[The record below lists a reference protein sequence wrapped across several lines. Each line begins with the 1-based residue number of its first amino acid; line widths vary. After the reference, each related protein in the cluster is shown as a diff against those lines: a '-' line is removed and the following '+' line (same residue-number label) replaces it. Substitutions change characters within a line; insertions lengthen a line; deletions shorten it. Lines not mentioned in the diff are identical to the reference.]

1 MKTRSRAGSTADTDH
16 ALAAPTFADA
26 GRGSHFQR
34 NAPVRASKARTTPLG
49 SSARLLSPIAE
60 PTMTRSRRIA
70 GGDVISYSP
79 FQRGALIRS
88 RSRFTSPFAPKSR
101 HG

>member
-1 MKTRSRAGSTADTDH
+1 MNTRSRAGSTAKTDQ

-34 NAPVRASKARTTPLG
+34 SVPVRASKARTTPLG
-49 SSARLLSPIAE
+49 SSARLLSAIAD
-60 PTMTRSRRIA
+60 PTMTISRRIA

-79 FQRGALIRS
+79 FQRGVLVRS
-88 RSRFTSPFAPKSR
+88 RSRLTSPFAPKSL